1 MPRRAQA
8 RARRSNRRRLPA
20 RGRSAAAV
28 GSGHQDVRRR
38 EFITLVGRAAAWP
51 IVARARQAA
60 MPVIGFLGA
69 STSSIV
75 SSRDWE
81 RHPVTALDALEHDR
95 PEGQRAVPDGFPAGV
110 PQKTAKHCCNADQ
123 PNDNVDLNEQSRG
136 DCRSHDTSSIRGDCV
151 RALVRGRVPRLRT
164 LELQPRCSIANPHA
178 FLLEIFAV
186 AWCFLRLFKARSLLG
201 NAGRNPSFETR
212 NEPVV
217 RFLETRPISSSSPWS
232 DRFRHR
238 RTAIGISLVQ

>member
-1 MPRRAQA
+1 
-8 RARRSNRRRLPA
+8 
-20 RGRSAAAV
+20 
-28 GSGHQDVRRR
+28 
-38 EFITLVGRAAAWP
+38 
-51 IVARARQAA
+51 

-217 RFLETRPISSSSPWS
+217 RFFGNPAHIVIIPVVRSISAPSNCDWNFSGAVTALSCGAKATGGGNPSREHPPRLNATGCAASVAGPVELASQATR
-232 DRFRHR
+232 
-238 RTAIGISLVQ
+238 G